1 MAVSIPFIDL
11 REQYR
16 SIRSQIDR
24 AVHRVLASGQFI
36 LGAEGEALERE
47 VAASCGTHHAVAVAS
62 GTDALELAL
71 RACGIG
77 EGNEV
82 ITSVYSFF
90 ATAEAILAVG
100 ATPVFVDIDPET
112 YSLDPARVIAKI
124 TRRTTAI
131 LPVHLYGHPC
141 DMRRLVAIAR
151 RYRLKLI
158 EDCAQAIGARD
169 HGRAVG
175 GFGDAAALSF
185 YPTKNLGGYGDGG
198 MVLTNHARVADQ
210 VRLLRNHGG
219 RTRYRHLAIGTNS
232 RLDELQAAV
241 LRVKLR
247 HLNRWIISRRRLARR
262 YAAAFRRYHLDR
274 IIVPRERPGSFH
286 VYHLYTI
293 RVPGRD
299 RIARELARHGIGTQ
313 VAYPST
319 LASQPALKGVI
330 RRSASY
336 PVAEAA
342 SRTVLSLPMHPEL
355 SAAAISRIVTS
366 IARIVR
372 GGQ

>member
-11 REQYR
+11 REQYQ
-16 SIRSQIDR
+16 SIRSQIDQ

-36 LGAEGEALERE
+36 LGPEGEALERE
-47 VAASCGTHHAVAVAS
+47 VAAYCGTRHAVAVAS

-77 EGNEV
+77 EGDEI

-100 ATPVFVDIDPET
+100 ATPVFVDIEPET
-112 YSLDPARVIAKI
+112 CGLDPARVIAKI
-124 TRRTTAI
+124 TRRTKAI

-169 HGRAVG
+169 HGRRVG
-175 GFGDAAALSF
+175 AFGDAAALSF
-185 YPTKNLGGYGDGG
+185 YPTKNLGGYGDAG
-198 MVLTNHARVADQ
+198 MVLTNQARVADS

-219 RTRYRHLAIGTNS
+219 RARYQHLAVGTNS

-247 HLNRWIISRRRLARR
+247 HLNRWIASRRRLARR
-262 YAAAFRRYHLDR
+262 YRAAFRRHHMDR

-299 RIARELARHGIGTQ
+299 RIARELARQGIGTQ

-319 LASQPALKGVI
+319 LASQPALKGLS
-330 RRSASY
+330 RRAASY
-336 PVAEAA
+336 PIAEAA
-342 SRTVLSLPMHPEL
+342 SRSVLCLPLYPEL
-355 SAAAISRIVTS
+355 SATAISRIVAS

-372 GGQ
+372 GE